1 MKNLRKYKKYILGS
15 IIWSVGMVSV
25 ALIMTCRSID
35 DLTVERL
42 AHNLAIITLNIWLQC
57 TLIALLGLLTF
68 SIVMGIKSDVINTW
82 MDSVS
87 KRLESRLD
95 KRNHQG
101 IHENHACYLLDIL
114 RSHSSEFGVNVLRI
128 KDLLPCA
135 SLYRIKDSHW
145 FYEYEAIAPN
155 IPNYYNTKLIG
166 ILQGYFEQQFQLEKC
181 NPELICPVLVTKADY
196 DRRNHRLMIE
206 LFIADS
212 NKEFEYLQNLKE
224 TMDYYI
230 SCEQEM
236 KQYLKI
242 MSRKGIL

>member
-1 MKNLRKYKKYILGS
+1 MKFLKDNKKHILCS
-15 IIWSVGMVSV
+15 ILWSVGMVSM

-35 DLTVERL
+35 DFTVERL
-42 AHNLAIITLNIWLQC
+42 AHVLVTITLNIWLML
-57 TLIALLGLLTF
+57 TLICVLGFLNF
-68 SIVMGIKSDVINTW
+68 IIIKGIRSDTIEKW
-82 MDSVS
+82 MDSIS
-87 KRLESRLD
+87 MRLESRLD

-101 IHENHACYLLDIL
+101 IYVNHACYLLDIL

-128 KDLLPCA
+128 KDLLPRA
-135 SLYRIKDSHW
+135 SLYRVKDSHW
-145 FYEYEAIAPN
+145 FYEYEVITPS

-181 NPELICPVLVTKADY
+181 NPELICPVLVTKADH

-206 LFIADS
+206 LFIANS
-212 NKEFEYLQNLKE
+212 NEEFEYLQELKK
-224 TMDYYI
+224 TMDYYM